1 MRVFQKKNELPV
13 YIHTQPWS
21 YVAILLYVRQGF
33 KLQMT
38 DTFSHYE
45 NEYAQAM
52 DVLKKILT
60 AEQYSELASCS
71 EK

>member
-1 MRVFQKKNELPV
+1 MRVFQEKNELPV

-38 DTFSHYE
+38 DTFSQYE
-45 NEYAQAM
+45 NQYAQAI
-52 DVLKKILT
+52 DVLKKVLT